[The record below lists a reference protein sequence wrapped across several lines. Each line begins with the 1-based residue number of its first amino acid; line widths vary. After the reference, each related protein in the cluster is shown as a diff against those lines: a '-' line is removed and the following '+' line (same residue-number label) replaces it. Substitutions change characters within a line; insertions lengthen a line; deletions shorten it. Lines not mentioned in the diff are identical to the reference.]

1 MEPGRFLSVHIFD
14 KAIQQRRA
22 SGDAMAAMG
31 KWDKEDKFI
40 RLTCEV
46 GLICLGAPK
55 DGMWFV

>member
-14 KAIQQRRA
+14 KAIQRRRA

-55 DGMWFV
+55 D